1 MSFWQVLFSFRGR
14 IGRGS
19 FWAGSGVATVLA
31 VVGVVTGLAAFG
43 AGFTTGS
50 TAGLGVA
57 ALVVVVTMLA
67 FLWMTYA
74 LLVKRMRDRGKSAWW
89 LLPFLIPLALRIG
102 AGLQG
107 GIAGMAVLGTDPM
120 LAAVEVA
127 LGLWLLAEF
136 GFMNGVVTGEDGG
149 SFSPAARGMDDGP
162 AGSDWAVRAMS
173 AIAEHGEHPEPTA
186 TNATLPPPQ
195 KTKHQNGL
203 RQQPAGFGRRRGL
216 PA

>member
-14 IGRGS
+14 IGRGP

-89 LLPFLIPLALRIG
+89 LLPFLIPLNAALQAESDSTKLGKTIAVQNLVDNIG
-102 AGLQG
+102 MLLAGGLVSACVASERMVGVKISAGQVFFVLAGL
-107 GIAGMAVLGTDPM
+107 VL
-120 LAAVEVA
+120 LV
-127 LGLWLLAEF
+127 LLWLRFPKRTDVA
-136 GFMNGVVTGEDGG
+136 V
-149 SFSPAARGMDDGP
+149 AARG
-162 AGSDWAVRAMS
+162 
-173 AIAEHGEHPEPTA
+173 
-186 TNATLPPPQ
+186 
-195 KTKHQNGL
+195 
-203 RQQPAGFGRRRGL
+203 
-216 PA
+216 

>member
-31 VVGVVTGLAAFG
+31 AVGVVTGLAAFG

-89 LLPFLIPLALRIG
+89 LLPFFVPLALRIG
-102 AGLQG
+102 AWLEG
-107 GIAGMAVLGTDPM
+107 GIAGMAALGMDPK
-120 LAAVEVA
+120 LAALEVA
-127 LGLWLLAEF
+127 LGLWLFVEF
-136 GFMNGVVTGEDGG
+136 GFMKGVENGEDGRT
-149 SFSPAARGMDDGP
+149 FSPLARGLDDGS
-162 AGSDWAVRAMS
+162 AGSDWAGRAIS
-173 AIAEHGEHPEPTA
+173 AIAERREHPETA
-186 TNATLPPPQ
+186 LHEASPSP
-195 KTKHQNGL
+195 KKGKHQSGL